1 MTTTI
6 ALQLI
11 VRAILQA
18 GCGYLVAK
26 GYAKEGAFN
35 VDDIA
40 LAVVFLGTLGWS
52 FYAKQKMLKQTST
65 TTTTTST
72 NSQNG

>member
-11 VRAILQA
+11 LRAAIQA

-35 VDDIA
+35 VDELAGAA
-40 LAVVFLGTLGWS
+40 LFLGTLGWS
-52 FYAKQKMLKQTST
+52 FYSKQRILKQTST
-65 TTTTTST
+65 TTTST
-72 NSQNG
+72 DSQNG